1 MLLRKALI
9 KEKKDKE
16 STLQREKDRA
26 YEMLPQLLKEVEE
39 LKEEVMARDHE
50 IDQHKKENETC
61 RELFDRGLIDEDGN
75 VIS

>member
-50 IDQHKKENETC
+50 INQHKKENEIC

>member
-50 IDQHKKENETC
+50 IDQHKKENEIC

>member
-16 STLQREKDRA
+16 STLQREKDWA

-50 IDQHKKENETC
+50 IDQHKKENEIC
-61 RELFDRGLIDEDGN
+61 RELFDRELIDEDGN